1 MSRTYGATAFADSE
15 TKTYAASYRVDELN
29 GNRYMVAR
37 HYHLGSFGES
47 NLTGHVEGTNIEL
60 GTVFVVER
68 SVTTTFFFLQ
78 DIHLSFEFRV
88 RSYLTRVADYHTTFD
103 FVLVDT
109 TEEETYVITSFS
121 LIEEFAEHFHTGNNR
136 FLAIGTETDDL
147 NLITYFDDTGFD
159 TTGSNSTTTGNREY
173 VFNRHQEGFVD
184 IARRQRNPSI
194 YGVHQL
200 HNFFF
205 PFGLT
210 VEGAEGRTANDR
222 SIVAIVVIRRE
233 ELSHFHFYEFEHFF
247 IVNHIAFVHED
258 NDTGNVYLASQ
269 KNVLTGLGHGTIGSS
284 YHDDGTVHLSST
296 GNHVLNVVGV
306 TRAVYVCIVTVCGF
320 ILYVRSIDRNT
331 SFFFLRSV
339 IDRIERAHFGKTF
352 FCKYSGDGSGQG
364 SFTVVYVANGTNV
377 YMRLSPLKLF
387 FSHNNYFFD

>member
-29 GNRYMVAR
+29 GNRYVVAR
-37 HYHLGSFGES
+37 HYHLSSFGES
-47 NLTGHVEGTNIEL
+47 NLTGYVEGTDIEL
-60 GTVFVVER
+60 GTIFVVER

-147 NLITYFDDTGFD
+147 NLIAHFDNTSFD
-159 TTGSNSTTTGNREY
+159 TSGGNSTTTSDREY
-173 VFNRHQEGFVD
+173 VFNRHQEGFID
-184 IARRQRNPSI
+184 IAGRQRNPSI
-194 YGVHQL
+194 NGIHQF

-205 PFGLT
+205 PLGFAI
-210 VEGAEGRTANDR
+210 EGTQGRATDDR

-233 ELSHFHFYEFEHFF
+233 KFSHLHFYEFEHFF
-247 IVNHIAFVHED
+247 VVNHIAFVHEN
-258 NDTGNVYLASQ
+258 NDTGNVYLASE
-269 KNVLTGLGHGTIGSS
+269 KDVLTGLGHGTISSS

-306 TRAVYVCIVTVCGF
+306 TRAVYVSVVTVSGF
-320 ILYVRSIDRNT
+320 VLYVRSVNRNT
-331 SFFFLRSV
+331 SFFFFGSV
-339 IDRIERAHFGKTF
+339 IDRIERAHFRKTF
-352 FCKYSGDGSGQG
+352 FCKHSSNGSGQG
-364 SFTVVYVANGTNV
+364 SFTVVYVADSTNV
-377 YMRLSPLKLF
+377 YVRLSPLKLF
-387 FSHNNYFFD
+387 FSHNNYFF

>member
-15 TKTYAASYRVDELN
+15 TKTYAASYRIDKLH
-29 GNRYMVAR
+29 GNRYVVTR

-47 NLTGHVEGTNIEL
+47 NLTGYIEGTDIEL

-88 RSYLTRVADYHTTFD
+88 RSYLTRVANNHTTFD

-109 TEEETYVITSFS
+109 TEEKTYVITSLS

-136 FLAIGTETDDL
+136 FLSISTKTD
-147 NLITYFDDTGFD
+147 NLYLVAYFYNTSFD
-159 TTGSNSTTTGNREY
+159 TTGSNSTTTGNREH
-173 VFNRHQEGFVD
+173 VFNRHQERFID

-194 YGVHQL
+194 YGIHQL
-200 HNFFF
+200 HDFFF
-205 PFGLT
+205 PFRVT
-210 VEGAEGRTANDR
+210 VKSTQSRTTDDR
-222 SIVAIVVIRRE
+222 SVVTIVAIGRKK
-233 ELSHFHFYEFEHFF
+233 LSHFHFYKFEHLFV
-247 IVNHIAFVHED
+247 VNHIAFVQEN
-258 NDTGNVYLASQ
+258 NDTRNVYLASQ
-269 KNVLTGLGHGTIGSS
+269 KNVFTSLGHGTIGSS
-284 YHDDGTVHLSST
+284 HYNDSTVHLSST
-296 GNHVLNVVGV
+296 GNHVLHIVGV
-306 TRAVYVCIVTVCGF
+306 TRAVNVSIVTISGLV
-320 ILYVRSIDRNT
+320 LYVRSVNSNT
-331 SFFFLRSV
+331 SFFLLGSV
-339 IDRIERAHFGKTF
+339 VDRIERAFFRKTF

-377 YMRLSPLKLF
+377 YVRLSPLKLF